1 MNLAWP
7 HSNLLGLA
15 ILLCAAS
22 TALATEVNV
31 VGLFSG
37 KAMVS
42 INGGKHRVMAAGEAS
57 PEGVKLISADST
69 AAVLEIDGKRQNVGM
84 GKSASI
90 LSADSGGNQSALL
103 TGDLRG
109 HFVTT
114 GSINGTSAR
123 MMVDTGAS
131 MVSMGKDE
139 AKRLGI
145 SYLNGERAAV
155 STANGVVPAYRVT
168 LDTVRVGNITL
179 NQVDGLVQESSMP
192 FVLLGMSFL
201 KRLEIKQDGTNMT
214 LLKKY

>member
-1 MNLAWP
+1 MSLVWR
-7 HSNLLGLA
+7 HSILPGLV
-15 ILLCAAS
+15 ILC
-22 TALATEVNV
+22 TATSAPATEVNV
-31 VGLFSG
+31 VGLFSS

-42 INGGKHRVMAAGEAS
+42 INGGKHRVMTAGETT
-57 PEGVKLISADST
+57 PEGVKLISADSST
-69 AAVLEIDGKRQNVGM
+69 AVLEIDGKRQNLGM

-90 LSADSGGNQSALL
+90 PSADGGGNQSAVLAA
-103 TGDLRG
+103 DVQG

-114 GSINGTSAR
+114 GNINGTGTR

-145 SYLNGERAAV
+145 SYLNGERGMV
-155 STANGVVPAYRVT
+155 FSANGVVPAYHVT
-168 LDTVRVGNITL
+168 LNTVRVGNLTL
-179 NQVDGLVQESSMP
+179 NQVDGLVQESNMP
-192 FVLLGMSFL
+192 YVLLGMSFL

>member
-1 MNLAWP
+1 MSFAKR
-7 HSNLLGLA
+7 HSILPGLVILCTA
-15 ILLCAAS
+15 ISAQ
-22 TALATEVNV
+22 ATEVNV
-31 VGLFSG
+31 VGLFNG

-42 INGGKHRVMAAGEAS
+42 INGGKHRVMAAGETS
-57 PEGVKLISADST
+57 PEGVKLIGADSAT
-69 AAVLEIDGKRQNVGM
+69 AVLEIDGKRQSLGM

-90 LSADSGGNQSALL
+90 PSANGGGNQSALL
-103 TGDLRG
+103 AADIRG

-114 GSINGTSAR
+114 GNINGTSAR

-145 SYLNGERAAV
+145 SYLNGERGMV

-168 LDTVRVGNITL
+168 LNTVRVGNLVL
-179 NQVDGLVQESSMP
+179 NQVDGLVQEASMP
-192 FVLLGMSFL
+192 YVLLGMSFL

>member
-1 MNLAWP
+1 MSLVWR

-15 ILLCAAS
+15 ILFCTAS
-22 TALATEVNV
+22 SAHATEVNV

-42 INGGKHRVMAAGEAS
+42 INGGKHRVMAIGETS
-57 PEGVKLISADST
+57 PEGVKLISADSAT
-69 AAVLEIDGKRQNVGM
+69 AVLEIDGKRQNLGM

-90 LSADSGGNQSALL
+90 PSADGGGNQSAVLAA
-103 TGDLRG
+103 DIRG

-114 GSINGTSAR
+114 GSINGTSTR
-123 MMVDTGAS
+123 MVVDTGAT

-145 SYLNGERAAV
+145 SYLNGERGAV

-168 LDTVRVGNITL
+168 LDTVQVGGITL

-201 KRLEIKQDGTNMT
+201 KRLEIKQDGTNMM

>member
-1 MNLAWP
+1 MSFAKR
-7 HSNLLGLA
+7 HSNLLGLV
-15 ILLCAAS
+15 ILCAAGS
-22 TALATEVNV
+22 APATEVNV

-42 INGGKHRVMAAGEAS
+42 INGGKHRVMAAGETS
-57 PEGVKLISADST
+57 PEGVKLISADSAT
-69 AAVLEIDGKRQNVGM
+69 AVLEIDGKRQTLGM

-90 LSADSGGNQSALL
+90 PSTNGGGGNQSAVL
-103 TGDLRG
+103 TADIRG

-123 MMVDTGAS
+123 MVVDTGAS

-145 SYLNGERAAV
+145 SYLNGERGAV

-168 LDTVRVGNITL
+168 LDTVRVGNLTL
-179 NQVDGLVQESSMP
+179 HQVEGLVQESSMP
-192 FVLLGMSFL
+192 YVLLGMSFL

>member
-1 MNLAWP
+1 MSLVWR
-7 HSNLLGLA
+7 HSILPGLV
-15 ILLCAAS
+15 ILC
-22 TALATEVNV
+22 TATSAPATEVNV

-42 INGGKHRVMAAGEAS
+42 INGGKHRVMTAGETT
-57 PEGVKLISADST
+57 PEGVKLISADSST
-69 AAVLEIDGKRQNVGM
+69 AVLEIDGKRQNLGM

-90 LSADSGGNQSALL
+90 PSADGGGNQSAVLAA
-103 TGDLRG
+103 DVQG

-114 GSINGTSAR
+114 GNINGTGTR

-145 SYLNGERAAV
+145 SYLNGERGMV
-155 STANGVVPAYRVT
+155 STANGVVPAYHVT
-168 LDTVRVGNITL
+168 LNTVRVGNLTL
-179 NQVDGLVQESSMP
+179 NQVDGLVQESNMP
-192 FVLLGMSFL
+192 YVLLGMSFL

>member
-1 MNLAWP
+1 MNLAWR
-7 HSNLLGLA
+7 HSNLLGLV
-15 ILLCAAS
+15 ILCTAS
-22 TALATEVNV
+22 SAHATEVNV
-31 VGLFSG
+31 VGLFNG

-42 INGGKHRVMAAGEAS
+42 INGGKHRVMAAGETS
-57 PEGVKLISADST
+57 PEGVKLIGADSAT
-69 AAVLEIDGKRQNVGM
+69 AVLEIDGKRQSLGM

-90 LSADSGGNQSALL
+90 PSANGGGNQSALL
-103 TGDLRG
+103 AADIRG

-114 GSINGTSAR
+114 GNINGTSAR

-145 SYLNGERAAV
+145 SYLNGERGMV
-155 STANGVVPAYRVT
+155 STANGVIPAYRVT
-168 LDTVRVGNITL
+168 LDTVQVGGITL
-179 NQVDGLVQESSMP
+179 NQVDGLVQESNMP
-192 FVLLGMSFL
+192 YVLLGMSFL

>member
-1 MNLAWP
+1 MNLAWRY
-7 HSNLLGLA
+7 SNLLGLF
-15 ILLCAAS
+15 ILFTSSAH
-22 TALATEVNV
+22 ATEVNV
-31 VGLFSG
+31 VGLFNG
-37 KAMVS
+37 KAMIS
-42 INGGKHRVMAAGEAS
+42 INGGKHRVMAAGETS
-57 PEGVKLISADST
+57 PEGVKLISSDST
-69 AAVLEIDGKRQNVGM
+69 AAVLEIDGKRQNLGM

-90 LSADSGGNQSALL
+90 PSADGGGNQSAVLA
-103 TGDLRG
+103 GDLRG

-114 GSINGTSAR
+114 GNINGTSTR

-131 MVSMGKDE
+131 MVSMSKDE

-168 LDTVRVGNITL
+168 LNTVRVGNITL
-179 NQVDGLVQESSMP
+179 NQVDGLVQDSGMP

>member
-1 MNLAWP
+1 MSLAKR

-22 TALATEVNV
+22 SAHATEVNV
-31 VGLFSG
+31 VGLFNG

-42 INGGKHRVMAAGEAS
+42 INGGKHRVMAAGETS
-57 PEGVKLISADST
+57 PEGVKLVSSDSAT
-69 AAVLEIDGKRQNVGM
+69 AVLEIDGKRQNLGM

-90 LSADSGGNQSALL
+90 PSAEGGGNQSAVLAA
-103 TGDLRG
+103 DFQG

-145 SYLNGERAAV
+145 SYLNGERGRV
-155 STANGVVPAYRVT
+155 STANGVVSAYRVT
-168 LDTVRVGNITL
+168 LDTVRVGNLTL
-179 NQVDGLVQESSMP
+179 HQVDGLVQESSMSY
-192 FVLLGMSFL
+192 VLLGMSFL
-201 KRLEIKQDGTNMT
+201 KRLEIKQDGANMT

>member
-1 MNLAWP
+1 MNLAWR
-7 HSNLLGLA
+7 HSNLLGLF
-15 ILLCAAS
+15 ILC
-22 TALATEVNV
+22 TANTVHATEVNV

-42 INGGKHRVMAAGEAS
+42 INGGKHRVMAAGETT
-57 PEGVKLISADST
+57 PEGVKLISADSST
-69 AAVLEIDGKRQNVGM
+69 AVLEIGGKRQNLGM

-90 LSADSGGNQSALL
+90 PSANGGGNQSAVL
-103 TGDLRG
+103 TPDFQG

-123 MMVDTGAS
+123 MVVDTGAS

-145 SYLNGERAAV
+145 SYLKGERGAV

-168 LDTVRVGNITL
+168 LDTVRVGNLTL
-179 NQVDGLVQESSMP
+179 NQVDGLVQEGSMP

>member
-1 MNLAWP
+1 MSLTLR

-15 ILLCAAS
+15 ILLS
-22 TALATEVNV
+22 TASSAPATEVNV

-42 INGGKHRVMAAGEAS
+42 INGGKHRVIAAGETS
-57 PEGVKLISADST
+57 PEGVKLITADSST
-69 AAVLEIDGKRQNVGM
+69 AVLEIDGKRQNLGM

-90 LSADSGGNQSALL
+90 PSADGGGNQSAVLAA
-103 TGDLRG
+103 DIQG

-123 MMVDTGAS
+123 MVVDTGAT

-145 SYLNGERAAV
+145 SYLNGERGMV

-168 LDTVRVGNITL
+168 LNTVRVGNLVL